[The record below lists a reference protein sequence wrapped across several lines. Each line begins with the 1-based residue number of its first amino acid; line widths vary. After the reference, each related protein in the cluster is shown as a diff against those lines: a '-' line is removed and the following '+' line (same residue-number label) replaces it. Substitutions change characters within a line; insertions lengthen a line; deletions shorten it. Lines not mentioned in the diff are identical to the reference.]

1 VPYCPGCRG
10 KYEGQPQRCPLC
22 GERLPAITAGLRGD
36 SPLVRIYVGPRPMV
50 EMLADILKQQGVP
63 GLVKRS
69 QPLYPEL
76 ESPAF
81 YMQAELWIRQDD
93 LEENREVVEQ
103 EVDRFMGEGGEWEP
117 AEEWPEEPPGEAPP
131 TPG

>member
-1 VPYCPGCRG
+1 
-10 KYEGQPQRCPLC
+10 
-22 GERLPAITAGLRGD
+22 
-36 SPLVRIYVGPRPMV
+36 MV